1 MKSNKKGRGLMKK
14 VLFVASVTR
23 HINTFHIPY
32 LKYFKDKGYEV
43 HVASNGEE
51 NIKYCDKHFNIEFE
65 RAPFRKNNLK
75 AYKKLKEL
83 IKNEEYTIIHCHT
96 PVASVLTRLAARN
109 ARKKGTKVFYTAHGF
124 HFYKGA
130 PIKNW
135 LLYYPIEKYLSK
147 YTDTLITINEEDFE
161 LAKKKFKTKRIAH
174 THGVGVD
181 PNRFNFILSDVDKNV
196 IREQFNVSELDFLMM
211 YTAELND
218 NKNQQMLIDAMK
230 ILKDKYPTIKLML
243 VGDGVLREKFE
254 KEIKENFL
262 QNNILLL
269 GYRTDIPELLQVA
282 DLYVATSKREGL
294 PINIIEAMISGLPLV
309 VTNCRGQ
316 RELVEDGKNGYI
328 VEIGD
333 VNALVQK
340 IINIYSDTRIRDQ
353 VVSNAK
359 ENVNDYLLDNVM
371 KEMIEIYD
379 I

>member
-1 MKSNKKGRGLMKK
+1 MKK
-14 VLFVASVTR
+14 ILFVASVTR

-51 NIKYCDKHFNIEFE
+51 SIKYCDKHFNIEFE
-65 RAPFRKNNLK
+65 RNPFKISNIK
-75 AYKKLKEL
+75 AYKDLKKI
-83 IKNEEYTIIHCHT
+83 IKNEEYSIIHCHT
-96 PVASVLTRLAARN
+96 PVASVLTRLAAKN

-130 PIKNW
+130 PVINW
-135 LLYYPIEKYLSK
+135 LLYYPVEKYLSK
-147 YTDTLITINEEDFE
+147 YTDTLITINKEDFE
-161 LAKKKFKTKRIAH
+161 FAKNKFKTNRIAY
-174 THGVGVD
+174 THGVGIES
-181 PNRFNFILSDVDKNV
+181 NRFDFRLSDVDKNV
-196 IREQFNVSELDFLMM
+196 IRTRFNVSDLDFLLM

-230 ILKDKYPTIKLML
+230 ILKKNYPMIKLIL

-254 KEIKENFL
+254 KEIKENLL
-262 QNNILLL
+262 QNNVLLL
-269 GYRTDIPELLQVA
+269 GYRTDIPELLQIA

-294 PINIIEAMISGLPLV
+294 PVNIIEAMISGLPLV

-333 VNALVQK
+333 VDSLVQK
-340 IINIYSDTRIRDQ
+340 IINIYTDDRIRKQ

-359 ENVNDYLLDNVM
+359 ENVDKYLMNNVM

>member
-1 MKSNKKGRGLMKK
+1 MKK

-96 PVASVLTRLAARN
+96 PVASVLTRLVARN